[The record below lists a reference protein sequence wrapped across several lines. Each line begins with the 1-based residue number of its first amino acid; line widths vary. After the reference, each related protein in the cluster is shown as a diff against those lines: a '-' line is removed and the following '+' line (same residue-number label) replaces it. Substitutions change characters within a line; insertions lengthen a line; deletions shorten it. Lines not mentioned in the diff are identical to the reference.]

1 MIEGW
6 VLVQGEVSYSIKAL
20 NVVIGDIDFLLPFV
34 SAANVNFSFGSK
46 NLASSAGA
54 EGMVLYLEGCT
65 PPLPPSPTT
74 ILRTLCLP

>member
-1 MIEGW
+1 MIEGC

-20 NVVIGDIDFLLPFV
+20 NVVIGAIDFLFPFV
-34 SAANVNFSFGSK
+34 SAAKVNFSFGSK

-65 PPLPPSPTT
+65 PPPSPTT

>member
-6 VLVQGEVSYSIKAL
+6 VLVQGEVQYSIKAL
-20 NVVIGDIDFLLPFV
+20 NFVIGAIDFLFPFV
-34 SAANVNFSFGSK
+34 SAAKVNISFGSK

-65 PPLPPSPTT
+65 PPSPRP
-74 ILRTLCLP
+74 LF